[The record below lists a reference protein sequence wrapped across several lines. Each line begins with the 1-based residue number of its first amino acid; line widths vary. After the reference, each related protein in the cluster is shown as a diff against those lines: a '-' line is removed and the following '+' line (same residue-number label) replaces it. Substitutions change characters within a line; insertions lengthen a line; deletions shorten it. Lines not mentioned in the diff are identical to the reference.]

1 MDLGLK
7 DKIALITGGSRGIG
21 RAIALALANEGCKV
35 AICARDQEP
44 LERALQQVRA
54 TGAEAIAEVAD
65 VRSRSDVEAVVARCA
80 AEWGG
85 VDILVNNVGGA
96 AGGQSLLETTDED
109 WEETFDLNVFHAV
122 RTTRAALP
130 YMRQRGGGAVVIVS
144 SISGWKP
151 GPKGTVWK
159 REGRGDFSRR
169 CAGAGVGRMR
179 GAGQH
184 RRAGID
190 IFFRRWVGAFS
201 GGAARALCTVCG
213 TGSCPAGRLGTPE
226 EVADVVAFLV
236 SERANWI
243 NGAMIPVDGAQG
255 PADGVLTGGPV
266 RP

>member
-35 AICARDQEP
+35 AICARDQEL

-65 VRSRSDVEAVVARCA
+65 VRSRSDVEAVVERCA

-109 WEETFDLNVFHAV
+109 WEETFDLNVLHAV

-151 GPKGTVWK
+151 GPKAQYGSAK
-159 REGRGDFSRR
+159 AAEIFL
-169 CAGAGVGRMR
+169 AGALALELAECGVRVNTVAPGS
-179 GAGQH
+179 
-184 RRAGID
+184 IF
-190 IFFRRWVGAFS
+190 FFRRWVGAFS

-213 TGSCPAGRLGTPE
+213 TGVCPLGAWGPQKRWRMWWRFWCPS
-226 EVADVVAFLV
+226 ARIG
-236 SERANWI
+236 SMER
-243 NGAMIPVDGAQG
+243 
-255 PADGVLTGGPV
+255 
-266 RP
+266 